1 MSALKFSYNCC
12 TQNKLPDMSD
22 CDELVIYAV
31 LPNADEDGETNTELL
46 MRDADALTAEQRASM
61 FYTLHAH
68 TEGGD
73 LEPLHD
79 ETSLIKLMH
88 IAQALSDETNLPVR
102 FCLPDNEVNNVLS
115 KVSFN
120 GGEEGVLP
128 ELCSFHSL
136 EVNAVVDNGVECEAL
151 FGVASGKSAPPS
163 NVFYTVY
170 GRLPDGR
177 AQALHD
183 EDSLDTIKHIAS
195 ALAVKASI
203 PLVIN

>member
-1 MSALKFSYNCC
+1 MSALDFPYNCC

-31 LPNADEDGETNTELL
+31 LPNTDEDGNTNTELL
-46 MRDADALTAEQRASM
+46 MRDADELTAEQRASM

-79 ETSLIKLMH
+79 ETSLLTLMQ
-88 IAQALSDETNLPVR
+88 IAQALSDETDLPVF
-102 FCLPDNEVNNVLS
+102 FCLPDNEINDVLS
-115 KVSFN
+115 TVSFN
-120 GGEEGVLP
+120 GGAEGAQP
-128 ELCSFHSL
+128 ELSAFESL
-136 EVNAVVDNGVECEAL
+136 EVNAVIDNDDECEAL
-151 FGVASGKSAPPS
+151 FGVASGKAPAPS

-170 GRLPDGR
+170 GRLSDGR
-177 AQALHD
+177 AKALHD
-183 EDSLDTIKHIAS
+183 ECSLDAIKYIAS

-203 PLVIN
+203 PLVIK